1 LYLFFSI
8 PKKSLQPIVLPTILN
23 QDKQKGLF
31 ISHAHLIRVYSLNL
45 RRSSVKNVI
54 KVFTLLVIG
63 FCCSFSALAAVTA
76 AENSK
81 TNYVVT
87 IESPVDGATF
97 QNNTESVQVTFSIN
111 PDLKAGDEVSL
122 LVDGKV
128 DPGSS
133 PGPVQPS
140 KMNVNLSSLERGPH
154 TLQVFIKSKS
164 GETLGQSSL
173 ITIHQQRPSKL
184 LPPKS

>member
-1 LYLFFSI
+1 M
-8 PKKSLQPIVLPTILN
+8 
-23 QDKQKGLF
+23 
-31 ISHAHLIRVYSLNL
+31 
-45 RRSSVKNVI
+45 KNAI

-63 FCCSFSALAAVTA
+63 FCCSFSTLAAVTA

-87 IESPVDGATF
+87 IESPEDGATF
-97 QNNTESVQVTFSIN
+97 QNNTESVQVTFSIS

-122 LVDGKV
+122 LVDGKI

-140 KMNVNLSSLERGPH
+140 KMNINLSSLERGPH

-164 GETLGQSSL
+164 GNT
-173 ITIHQQRPSKL
+173 
-184 LPPKS
+184 